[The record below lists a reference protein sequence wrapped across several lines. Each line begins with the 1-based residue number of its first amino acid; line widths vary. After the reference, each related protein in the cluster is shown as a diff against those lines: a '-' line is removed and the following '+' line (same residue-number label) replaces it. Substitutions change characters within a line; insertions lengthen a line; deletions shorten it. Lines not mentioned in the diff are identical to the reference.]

1 VPTPLG
7 IILTRFVCLA
17 LSVCL
22 WVMGVP
28 IAAASA
34 ASARATAPAS
44 EPAKAS
50 AARAAI
56 LPVAVEGELSDVDR
70 ESLTSELVGGLQRGA
85 FAVVSPTDVVAR
97 DPGAS
102 DCKAAK
108 CYVKVAKAT
117 SATHVVRAT
126 VIVQDRDFD
135 IRVELLDGGSGNVV
149 ATSEEGCEIC
159 GIVDA
164 GNLMASAAATL
175 RTKLDALAKGPS
187 TLRVTS
193 VPEGAEV
200 TVDGA
205 IVGVTPVARPVIGGK
220 RVVRVSKE
228 GFIAVEREVTVVEGV
243 AEELSFELEKVPNR
257 LPKRPWGFV
266 SLGFGI
272 ASLGVATGFAALQSR
287 PYKIGGSCDGD
298 NVDAQGDCR
307 RLWDTEWIVYGTA
320 IAGAALLT
328 LGIAVLLTTS
338 GKRGKKQRAAKTKKE
353 RKKSEARV
361 GVGLGS
367 LMVRGRF

>member
-1 VPTPLG
+1 MPAAFG

-28 IAAASA
+28 VATAVAAS
-34 ASARATAPAS
+34 AS
-44 EPAKAS
+44 EPARAS
-50 AARAAI
+50 AAKAAI
-56 LPVAVEGELSDVDR
+56 LPLDVEGELSDVDR
-70 ESLTSELVGGLQRGA
+70 ESLTAELVGGLQRGA
-85 FAVVSPTDVVAR
+85 FAIVSPTDVVAAESS
-97 DPGAS
+97 AS
-102 DCKAAK
+102 NCKAAK

-117 SATHVVRAT
+117 NATHVVRAT
-126 VIVQDRDFD
+126 VTVRDRDYD
-135 IRVELLDGGSGNVV
+135 IRVELFDGGSGNVV

-159 GIVDA
+159 GVVDA

-193 VPEGAEV
+193 EPEGAEV

-205 IVGVTPVARPVIGGK
+205 IVGVTPVSRPVLVGK
-220 RVVRVSKE
+220 RVIRVSKE

-287 PYKIGGSCDGD
+287 PYKLGSACDGD

-338 GKRGKKQRAAKTKKE
+338 GKRGKKQRAKKE
-353 RKKSEARV
+353 RNKSEAKL

-367 LMVRGRF
+367 FTVRGRF